1 MRLNLRP
8 GTRGLCLSM
17 TLALLAYG
25 AGGCATTGTDPGRAG
40 FNRIDLDGDNTITE
54 DEFAT
59 HLIHESFQMFDTNRD
74 RVIQFDEWRAK
85 ETEAGAVALFETL
98 DLDSNGQLGFEEFDS
113 SDRKREALGRMFHT
127 LDRND
132 DGRLDWLEVRGR

>member
-1 MRLNLRP
+1 MRPTLCP
-8 GTRGLCLSM
+8 GTRGLCLSL
-17 TLALLAYG
+17 TFALLAFG
-25 AGGCATTGTDPGRAG
+25 AGGCATTARDSGRAG
-40 FNRIDLDGDNTITE
+40 FDRIDLDGDGAITE

-59 HLIHESFQMFDTNRD
+59 HLVHESFQMFDTNRD

-98 DLDSNGQLGFEEFDS
+98 DLDANGQLGFEEFDS

-132 DGRLDWLEVRGR
+132 DGRLEWAEVRGR